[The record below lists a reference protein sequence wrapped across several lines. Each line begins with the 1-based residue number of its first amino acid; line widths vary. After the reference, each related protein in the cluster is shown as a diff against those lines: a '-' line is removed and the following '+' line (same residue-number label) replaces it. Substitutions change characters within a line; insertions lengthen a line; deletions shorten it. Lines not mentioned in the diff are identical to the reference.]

1 MVRLDR
7 ALVDRGLARSRG
19 QARELI
25 VAGLVRV
32 GASPVAKPAI
42 EVDDGAVI
50 IVEAGDHYVS
60 RGAHKLAGA
69 LADCGLRP
77 SGRAVDAGAS
87 TGGFTQVLLESGCE
101 RVYAI
106 DVGHDQLA
114 PSLRSDPRV
123 AVWERTNLRDLDLS
137 HVDDQPVDL
146 LVADVSFISL
156 RLLIEPFARVLRD
169 DGAMLIMV
177 KPQFEV
183 GRSDLGK
190 NGVVADPALQRAAVD
205 GVARTA
211 ADLGW
216 HTIAIAP
223 SRLSGG
229 TGNLEYFLHLR
240 RSSSAELSETS
251 GVIGQLTSDKSV

>member
-25 VAGLVRV
+25 VAGQVRV
-32 GASPVAKPAI
+32 GERPAHKPSFD
-42 EVDDGAVI
+42 VDQRTVI
-50 IVEAGDHYVS
+50 ALRTGDHYVS
-60 RGAHKLAGA
+60 RGAHKLLGA
-69 LADCGLRP
+69 LQDCAVQP

-87 TGGFTQVLLESGCE
+87 TGGFTQVLLEAGCE

-123 AVWERTNLRDLDLS
+123 TVWEHTNLRDLELG
-137 HVDDQPVDL
+137 HVDHRPVDL

-156 RLLIEPFARVLRD
+156 RLLIERFAGVLRD
-169 DGAMLIMV
+169 DGTMLIMV

-183 GRSDLGK
+183 GRADLGK
-190 NGVVADPALQRAAVD
+190 GGVVADPALQQGAVA
-205 GVARTA
+205 GVSRTA
-211 ADLGW
+211 EELGW
-216 HTIAIAP
+216 HTVDVVP

-229 TGNLEYFLHLR
+229 TGNLEHFQHLR
-240 RSSSAELSETS
+240 RSAPPTS
-251 GVIGQLTSDKSV
+251 QK

>member
-1 MVRLDR
+1 M
-7 ALVDRGLARSRG
+7 
-19 QARELI
+19 I

-32 GASPVAKPAI
+32 GESLAVKPA
-42 EVDDGAVI
+42 VDVDEAAVI
-50 IVEAGDHYVS
+50 IVESGDHYVS
-60 RGAHKLAGA
+60 RGAHKLVGA

-101 RVYAI
+101 RVYAV

-123 AVWERTNLRDLDLS
+123 AVWERTNLRELDLG
-137 HVDDQPVDL
+137 HVDHRPVDL

-156 RLLIEPFARVLRD
+156 RLLIEPFDRVLRE

-190 NGVVADPALQRAAVD
+190 GGVVSDPALRRAAVD

-211 ADLGW
+211 EVLGW
-216 HTIAIAP
+216 HTVAVAP

-240 RSSSAELSETS
+240 RSLFRRLVRNQWRHRAT
-251 GVIGQLTSDKSV
+251 QF